1 MDPFVSVLHD
11 PVAVGAVVGAL
22 ALIVLAAAW
31 HKFTDAT
38 AFLSALAAYRLLPM
52 RLVDPAAKGLP
63 VVEAALAVMVLV
75 PATRAPALV
84 ALSAL
89 FVVYGAAIGI
99 NLARGR
105 SHIDCGCGGDAH
117 SLTWG
122 LVGRNAVLALLA
134 LTAAGG
140 VIDRDFEWLDAVT
153 LVTGVL
159 ALYALYLMA
168 DELLKQFGRIA
179 QLKARQS

>member
-1 MDPFVSVLHD
+1 MEWLSFLHD

-31 HKFTDAT
+31 HKFTDAM

-52 RLVDPAAKGLP
+52 KLVEPVARALP
-63 VVEAALAVMVLV
+63 VVEAALALGVLV
-75 PATRAPALV
+75 PTIRTPALV
-84 ALSAL
+84 AMAL
-89 FVVYGAAIGI
+89 LFALYGAAIAV

-117 SLTWG
+117 SLTWA
-122 LVGRNAVLALLA
+122 LVGRNAILAGLALV
-134 LTAAGG
+134 AAGG
-140 VIDRDFEWLDAVT
+140 AVARDFEWLDAVT
-153 LVTGVL
+153 LVVGVL

-168 DELLKQFGRIA
+168 DELLRQFGRIA
-179 QLKARQS
+179 QLKARNL

>member
-1 MDPFVSVLHD
+1 MDPILSVVHD

-31 HKFTDAT
+31 HKFTDAD
-38 AFLSALAAYRLLPM
+38 AFLAALAAYRLLPA
-52 RLVDPAAKGLP
+52 RWVAPAAKALP
-63 VVEAALAVMVLV
+63 AIELALALGVLV
-75 PATRAPALV
+75 PPTRGAALV
-84 ALSAL
+84 ALAAL
-89 FVVYGAAIGI
+89 FAVYGAAIGI

-134 LTAAGG
+134 LIAAGG
-140 VIDRDFEWLDAVT
+140 IVDREFEWLDAVT
-153 LVTGVL
+153 LVVGVL

-168 DELLKQFGRIA
+168 DEVLKQFGRIA